1 MAFATRMRAMMHQE
15 VAAADVDGLL
25 RGSGQLE
32 NLCRGHS
39 V

>member
-1 MAFATRMRAMMHQE
+1 MAFATRLRAMMHQE

-32 NLCRGHS
+32 DLRQGHG

>member
-1 MAFATRMRAMMHQE
+1 MMHQE

-32 NLCRGHS
+32 DLRQGHG